1 VCTVVAPKI
10 SCLSTKAAVGE
21 RDVMLTCT
29 LDAKPRLTSL
39 FWIIAA
45 NGTTLTDRDTDDAD
59 SRQFHARLHVRHTA
73 AVFHVTLTLYTVTFS
88 AWHGM
93 AWCVSTMPCH
103 FLSTVKTD
111 ASSFLHCP
119 SLSADLREA
128 QHACRGIAFTQR
140 SKMALLKFG
149 MGAS

>member
-1 VCTVVAPKI
+1 MNRRVVCTVVAPKI

-73 AVFHVTLTLYTVTFS
+73 AVFHVTLTLYTVTLS
-88 AWHGM
+88 NLR
-93 AWCVSTMPCH
+93 TMPCH